1 MPKTAF
7 NTNVNGFPNCYQI
20 NCTLKSRIKM
30 QAKESEYV
38 FKIFK
43 ISWKIKRQTINL
55 HHLVYIDK
63 TLDWNLIEK
72 HFKKAQKCGINDS

>member
-1 MPKTAF
+1 
-7 NTNVNGFPNCYQI
+7 
-20 NCTLKSRIKM
+20 M